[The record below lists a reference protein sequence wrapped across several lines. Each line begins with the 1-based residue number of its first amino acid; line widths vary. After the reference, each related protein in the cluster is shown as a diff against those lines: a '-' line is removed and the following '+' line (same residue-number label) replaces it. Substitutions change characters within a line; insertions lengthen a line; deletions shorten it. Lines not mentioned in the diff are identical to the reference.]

1 MRSIAIATGFS
12 MLLMAAGAASGKDL
26 GPCTEGSAQEKA
38 GAWKGIVE
46 PGVDIPGSSIAKA
59 EQPDVI
65 KRMAVFADLVHQAL
79 GEQKGYDAKW
89 YRSAGGEVYKGGPK
103 SYRLNVP
110 LFSYTCD
117 GGRLDLEGEYSGEVS
132 IHANG
137 VWAMS
142 SGEGAIINGKKYQQ
156 LGSPIGEI
164 RGFPAFEADTHNTPG
179 GVQITWVVLVSRPGK
194 SPFKYASR
202 RELLDHMAAAAD
214 AEWQK
219 GLKTADMITPIRRAD
234 VQEKDKQK
242 GLELFLKGAK
252 DEQQKQKWTERY
264 LKDYRTDEQKREEAR
279 AKFNKIH
286 DKTRAYLD
294 GLRAKFT
301 PAQLE
306 LPALVA
312 ANTLYPDEYFKFSPT
327 KLEFCGNRT
336 MCDNTMHGKPFAT
349 PDMAYFDPNLPR
361 SAPQFLTVSFTW
373 TDHVVRRNGKYE
385 LENPKWEKIR
395 DDFFGRLDFDRLVSM
410 LGK

>member
-1 MRSIAIATGFS
+1 MPELQAPGTWAPAR
-12 MLLMAAGAASGKDL
+12 KHRHR
-26 GPCTEGSAQEKA
+26 QKA
-38 GAWKGIVE
+38 GVWKGIVE
-46 PGVDIPGSSIAKA
+46 SGVDVPASSIAKA
-59 EQPDVI
+59 EQQDVI
-65 KRMAVFADLVHQAL
+65 RRMAVFADVLHQAL

-89 YRSAGGEVYKGGPK
+89 YRSAGGEVYTGGPK

-110 LFSYTCD
+110 LYSYTCSD
-117 GGRLDLEGEYSGEVS
+117 GQLEREGEYSGEVS
-132 IHANG
+132 VHANG

-142 SGEGAIINGKKYQQ
+142 TGVRHIINGKEHVQ

-164 RGFPAFEADTHNTPG
+164 RGFPAFEADTHNSPG

-202 RELLDHMAAAAD
+202 RELLDHMAVLAD
-214 AEWQK
+214 EEWQK
-219 GLKTADMITPIRRAD
+219 GLKIADNVNPIRPKD

-252 DEQQKQKWTERY
+252 DGQQRQKWTERY
-264 LKDYRTDEQKREEAR
+264 LKDYRTDERKREEGR
-279 AKFNKIH
+279 AKFNKVH

-294 GLRAKFT
+294 GIRAKLT
-301 PAQLE
+301 PGQLE
-306 LPALVA
+306 QSALVA

-327 KLEFCGNRT
+327 KLEFCGGRT
-336 MCDNTMHGKPFAT
+336 MCDNTMHGKPFAA
-349 PDMAYFDPNLPR
+349 PDTAYFDSKLPA
-361 SAPQFLTVSFTW
+361 SSTQFLTVSFTW
-373 TDHVVRRNGKYE
+373 TDHVVKRGGKYE

-395 DDFFGRLDFDRLVSM
+395 DDFFSRLDFDRLVSL

>member
-1 MRSIAIATGFS
+1 MRSIGIAA
-12 MLLMAAGAASGKDL
+12 LLIVLSAVGAAGAKEL

-38 GAWKGIVE
+38 GVWKGIVE
-46 PGVDIPGSSIAKA
+46 HSIDVQGSSIAKA

-65 KRMAVFADLVHQAL
+65 KRMAVFAEVLHQAL
-79 GEQKGYDAKW
+79 GEQKGYDARW

-110 LFSYTCD
+110 LYSYSCS

-142 SGEGAIINGKKYQQ
+142 TGDRHVINKKTYYQ

-164 RGFPAFEADTHNTPG
+164 RGFPAFEADTHNSPG
-179 GVQITWVVLVSRPGK
+179 GVQITWVVLVSKPGK

-202 RELLDHMAAAAD
+202 RELLDHMLAAAD
-214 AEWQK
+214 EEWQK
-219 GLKTADMITPIRRAD
+219 GLKTADMVNPIRPKDA
-234 VQEKDKQK
+234 QEKDKQK

-264 LKDYRTDEQKREEAR
+264 LKDYRTDEQKREKAR
-279 AKFNKIH
+279 SKFNKVH

-294 GLRAKFT
+294 GIRAKLT
-301 PAQLE
+301 AEQLE
-306 LPALVA
+306 QPALVS

-327 KLEFCGNRT
+327 KLEFCGGRT
-336 MCDNTMHGKPFAT
+336 MCENTMHGKPFAI
-349 PDMAYFDPNLPR
+349 PDMPI
-361 SAPQFLTVSFTW
+361 S
-373 TDHVVRRNGKYE
+373 
-385 LENPKWEKIR
+385 IR
-395 DDFFGRLDFDRLVSM
+395 TCPHPPHNS
-410 LGK
+410 

>member
-1 MRSIAIATGFS
+1 MRTICIAAC
-12 MLLMAAGAASGKDL
+12 LLILSVAGASGAGDL
-26 GPCTEGSAQEKA
+26 GPCTEESASQRAGS
-38 GAWKGIVE
+38 WKGTVE
-46 PGVDIPGSSIAKA
+46 SGVDVPGSSIAKA
-59 EQPDVI
+59 EQPAVI
-65 KRMAVFADLVHQAL
+65 KRMEVFADVLHQAL

-89 YRSAGGEVYKGGPK
+89 YRSAGGEVYPGGPK

-110 LFSYTCD
+110 LYSYSCS
-117 GGRLDLEGEYSGEVS
+117 GGQLEREVEYSGEVS

-142 SGEGAIINGKKYQQ
+142 SGDRHIINGKKYYQ

-164 RGFPAFEADTHNTPG
+164 RGFPAFEADTHNGPG

-202 RELLDHMAAAAD
+202 RELLDHMLVLAD
-214 AEWQK
+214 EEWQK
-219 GLKTADMITPIRRAD
+219 GLKTADMVNPIRPKDA
-234 VQEKDKQK
+234 QEKDKQK

-264 LKDYRTDEQKREEAR
+264 LKDYRTDEQKREEGR
-279 AKFNKIH
+279 AKFNKVH
-286 DKTRAYLD
+286 DRTRAYLD
-294 GLRAKFT
+294 GIRAKLT
-301 PAQLE
+301 PEQLE
-306 LPALVA
+306 QPALVA
-312 ANTLYPDEYFKFSPT
+312 ASTLYPDEYFKFSPT
-327 KLEFCGNRT
+327 KLEFCNGRT
-336 MCDNTMHGKPFAT
+336 MCDNTMHGKPFAI
-349 PDMAYFDPNLPR
+349 PDKTSFDPNVPA
-361 SAPQFLTVSFTW
+361 STAQFLTVSFTW

-395 DDFFGRLDFDRLVSM
+395 DDFFNRLDFDRLVSM

>member
-1 MRSIAIATGFS
+1 
-12 MLLMAAGAASGKDL
+12 
-26 GPCTEGSAQEKA
+26 
-38 GAWKGIVE
+38 
-46 PGVDIPGSSIAKA
+46 
-59 EQPDVI
+59 VI
-65 KRMAVFADLVHQAL
+65 KRMAVFAEVMHQAL

-89 YRSAGGEVYKGGPK
+89 YRSAGGEVYKDGPK

-110 LFSYTCD
+110 LYSYSCD

-142 SGEGAIINGKKYQQ
+142 TGDRHIINGKKYYQ

-164 RGFPAFEADTHNTPG
+164 RGFPAFEADTHNSPG
-179 GVQITWVVLVSRPGK
+179 GVEITWVVLVSLRGR

-202 RELLDHMAAAAD
+202 REFLDHMATLAD
-214 AEWQK
+214 EEWQK
-219 GLKTADMITPIRRAD
+219 GLKTADMITPIRPKD

-252 DEQQKQKWTERY
+252 DEQQRQKWTERY

-294 GLRAKFT
+294 GIRAKLS
-301 PAQLE
+301 AEQLE
-306 LPALVA
+306 QPALVS

-349 PDMAYFDPNLPR
+349 PDMSYFDPNLPKS
-361 SAPQFLTVSFTW
+361 SAQFLTVSFTW
-373 TDHVVRRNGKYE
+373 TDHVVKRNGKYL
-385 LENPKWEKIR
+385 LENPQWEKIR
-395 DDFFGRLDFDRLVSM
+395 DDFFSRLDFDRLVSL